1 MPFKS
6 QFALPATLP
15 LVKVFF
21 NGLMIAKPNAA
32 GSECDVFV
40 HKTGTDHD
48 LSIEIRLKQPN
59 KPDEI
64 LMRHL
69 GPLQLLQTT
78 QEGKKIGFILTKD
91 SPQGV
96 FEYVGAATTEVDT
109 LSFPRVFDLN
119 TLHFGKTAVDK
130 PSAEPS
136 ILIND
141 ATFYCAAKT
150 VPGLEAELRNATTG
164 TVIAPLRE
172 FCSILGANIYG
183 TSVNV
188 AWREKGQ
195 VQAFPLT
202 NNIPANAYY
211 EVYFANDPPFV
222 PRPTGDQQPHD
233 ELGEYYK
240 ILPNVPAP
248 ERLKVVYTRIPGSNP
263 AVPIPEPDKGSARFP
278 CMSLIDTSV
287 QP

>member
-1 MPFKS
+1 MPFQPK
-6 QFALPATLP
+6 FALPAGLP
-15 LVKVFF
+15 LVKVLF
-21 NGLMIAKPNAA
+21 NGLMIAKPNAT
-32 GSECDVFV
+32 GTECDVFV

-48 LSIEIRLKQPN
+48 LSIEIRLKQTN

-64 LMRHL
+64 VMRHQ
-69 GPLQLLQTT
+69 GSLQLLQQT
-78 QEGKKIGFILTKD
+78 QDGRKIGFILTKD
-91 SPQGV
+91 TPAGV
-96 FEYVGAATTEVDT
+96 FEYVGAATTEIDS

-119 TLHFGKTAVDK
+119 RMHFGKTGIDK

-150 VPGLEAELRNATTG
+150 VPGLEAELRNAQTG
-164 TVIAPLRE
+164 AVITPLRE

-195 VQAFPLT
+195 VQSFPLT
-202 NNIPANAYY
+202 NDIPAGAYY
-211 EVYFANDPPFV
+211 EAYFVNDPPFV
-222 PRPTGDQQPHD
+222 PRPPAGQQPHD

-248 ERLKVVYTRIPGSNP
+248 EKLKVFYTRIPGQNP
-263 AVPIPEPDKGSARFP
+263 AVAVPEQDKGSARFP
-278 CMSLIDTSV
+278 CMTVIDTGA
-287 QP
+287 